1 MMDNI
6 TKCTLFSYFILA
18 YGIILQINGF
28 ILQDE
33 IMAYVGM
40 MLNMIALI
48 CITCLFD
55 SVLIPMQH
63 PHQINTIPPPI
74 HSRHISLAMP
84 AC

>member
-1 MMDNI
+1 MDNV
-6 TKCTLFSYFILA
+6 TKCALFSYFILA

-40 MLNMIALI
+40 MLNMVALI

-55 SVLIPMQH
+55 SVLIPAQH
-63 PHQINTIPPPI
+63 SHQINTTTPQT
-74 HSRHISLAMP
+74 HMRHIPRAVST
-84 AC
+84 C